1 MDSLSLLDFK
11 HILTNTEHNLLQQ
24 SVELLGTE
32 QVTIGFEMGAIDE
45 MARVSVALN
54 EEDNIGARRL
64 RTVVDAVLEE
74 INFEAPDFEEKNCT
88 VIFTKEYVTEKTLGL
103 FANRDFRQYIM

>member
-1 MDSLSLLDFK
+1 MD
-11 HILTNTEHNLLQQ
+11 
-24 SVELLGTE
+24 
-32 QVTIGFEMGAIDE
+32 AIEE
-45 MARVSVALN
+45 MARVSVAVN

-74 INFEAPDFEEKNCT
+74 INFEAPDFELKNCT
-88 VIFTKEYVTEKTLGL
+88 IVFSKDYVTEKTLPL